1 MTEVVETIPVSGFR
15 CERCAT
21 RLGAVLDGHE
31 GLIAARGNLL
41 GEITLTYDD
50 DVTNRESLVASM
62 ARGGFH
68 ELLSSPAESS

>member
-1 MTEVVETIPVSGFR
+1 VTEVIETIPVSGFR

-50 DVTNRESLVASM
+50 EITTRESLVASM

-68 ELLSSPAESS
+68 EIVPSV